1 MQNNTASRNVQD
13 RVFTSSKVIS
23 KFDQRVFSHNSKQKK
38 QTDAFYE
45 VMGQSQ
51 RLRNDIVKN
60 ELSGG
65 GFKPRNFLLDFDS
78 PPKFV
83 IDRNFEFLITDIS
96 LFNVLP
102 IRT

>member
-60 ELSGG
+60 ELSG
-65 GFKPRNFLLDFDS
+65 
-78 PPKFV
+78 PKKG
-83 IDRNFEFLITDIS
+83 S
-96 LFNVLP
+96 LTRKLSENSEKLAMEVTIG
-102 IRT
+102 IRDEHEVYHLQ